1 MARKKTAKTRAPWAD
16 EVGETLLVRVTPKAS
31 AERIAPER
39 DETGALVLRVAV
51 TAAPEDGKANAA
63 VIALLAEAL
72 GLPRSALAIV
82 RGETARTKTIRVA
95 HRR

>member
-1 MARKKTAKTRAPWAD
+1 MARRRAPWAE
-16 EVGETLLVRVTPKAS
+16 EVGNTLVVRVTPKAS
-31 AERIAPER
+31 AARITAER
-39 DETGALVLRVAV
+39 DTDGGLALRVAV

-82 RGETARTKTIRVA
+82 RGETARTKTIRID
-95 HRR
+95 RGP